1 MTEENSLS
9 NQIEMKNYNNLT
21 SLYTPLEYKFYND
34 SVAINL
40 EPHFEIKVQGK
51 MTYDELREKETDEFV
66 FKLFQKRLNGRIRK
80 KFNDNETLFLL
91 NKYAVSYDSVPAGLN
106 MQHTEKLY
114 TLTIVF
120 DLL

>member
-1 MTEENSLS
+1 
-9 NQIEMKNYNNLT
+9 
-21 SLYTPLEYKFYND
+21 
-34 SVAINL
+34 
-40 EPHFEIKVQGK
+40 